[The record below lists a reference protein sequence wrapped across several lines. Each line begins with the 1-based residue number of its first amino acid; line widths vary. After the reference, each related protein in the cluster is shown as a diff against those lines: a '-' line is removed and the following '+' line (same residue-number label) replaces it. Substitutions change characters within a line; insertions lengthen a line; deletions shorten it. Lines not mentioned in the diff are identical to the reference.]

1 MKLTKDQIAGARFLS
16 RSRIAMLADVPGLGK
31 TAQVV
36 RACDILDVRSA
47 TILVP
52 NQTLAVNFA
61 AEFEKWS
68 LLGHHTHILRSSKD
82 DIPKDGV
89 LFVTY
94 ALASR
99 PEVLKRL
106 LKRRVDV
113 LACDEAH
120 ALKSRDSARTKAVM
134 RKAGLINVSERT
146 WLMTGTPAPN
156 NAGELY
162 VFAKCCGAYAGAW
175 TQFVERYC
183 ICSENAF
190 GISIVGSKN
199 HEELKGLLAPFF
211 LRRTHV
217 EGRPPLTIDK
227 AYVEPA
233 KGADPYAQ
241 LTPEDRASVE
251 RAIETGDWTLA
262 DIPAVA
268 TVRRLVGLAKADG
281 VAELAASELE
291 AGYKKLL
298 IFCQHTSVI
307 DRISALLDDAP
318 IYDGRTPQKKRE
330 QIYREFQD
338 TEGAGACGSR
348 VLVCQ
353 MAAAS
358 EGLTLTK
365 ANRVLIAEPSWTPHN
380 NEQAIARA
388 WRKGQTSPVL
398 ASFVALKGSLDER
411 ITAALHRKS
420 EDISRL
426 V

>member
-1 MKLTKDQIAGARFLS
+1 MILTRDQVAGARFLA

-36 RACDILDVRSA
+36 RACDILCVRSA

-68 LLGHHTHILRSSKD
+68 LLGHKTYVLRSSKD
-82 DIPKDGV
+82 AIPNDGV
-89 LFVTY
+89 LFATY

-99 PEVLKRL
+99 PNVLKRL

-120 ALKSRDSARTKAVM
+120 ALKTPSSERTKAVM
-134 RKAGLINVSERT
+134 RKSGLLNVAEHA

-156 NAGELY
+156 SAGELY
-162 VFAKCCGAYAGAW
+162 VFAKCCGVFTGTYN
-175 TQFVERYC
+175 QFVERFC
-183 ICSENAF
+183 ILSENAF
-190 GISIVGSKN
+190 GISIIGSKN
-199 HEELKGLLAPFF
+199 HEELKSLLAPFF

-217 EGRPPLTIDK
+217 EGRPALTVDK
-227 AYVEPA
+227 VNVEAA
-233 KGADPYAQ
+233 KGTDPFSW

-318 IYDGRTPQKKRE
+318 IYDGRTPQKTRE
-330 QIYREFQD
+330 RIYREFQED
-338 TEGAGACGSR
+338 GGSR
-348 VLVCQ
+348 VIVCQ
-353 MAAAS
+353 MQAAS

-388 WRKGQTSPVL
+388 WRKGQTDPVL

-411 ITAALHRKS
+411 ITAALRRKS